1 MQVYKISPANGTSN
15 SYILTQDNKTAVV
28 IDPSQP
34 QITEILQQK
43 RLECKYVLLTH
54 GHFDHVGACG
64 VLYAKGAHICCNER
78 EKDFIFSKEY
88 LGIFGGVSVPEFK
101 ISKTFKDGEEVELCG
116 IKIKVIST
124 PGHTAGS
131 TCYIAENYLFSGDT
145 LFCGSVGRTDLPT
158 GNFNELLSS
167 LKSLKELDGD
177 YVVCCGHGEDTRL
190 SVERLYNPYMRKI

>member
-1 MQVYKISPANGTSN
+1 MQVYKISPTNGASN

-28 IDPSQP
+28 IDPSQLT
-34 QITEILQQK
+34 IAGFLQEK
-43 RLECKYVLLTH
+43 GLECKYVLLTH

-64 VLYAKGAHICCNER
+64 LLSAKGARICCNER
-78 EKDFIFSKEY
+78 EKDLIFSKEY
-88 LGIFGGVSVPEFK
+88 LNIFGGVSVPEFK
-101 ISKTFKDGEEVELCG
+101 IDKTFEDGEEIELCG

-131 TCYIAENYLFSGDT
+131 CCYIAESYLFSGDT

-167 LKSLKELDGD
+167 LKLLKGRDGD
-177 YVVCCGHGEDTRL
+177 YVVCCGHGDDTRL
-190 SVERLYNPYMRKI
+190 SYERTYNPYMRKI